1 MTARSSSPNCR
12 SRLFRDSFLG
22 EYAELSGSY
31 RYADYSTVGSDVYG
45 VNLVY
50 RPIPD
55 ITFKTSY
62 NTSIRVPDLGEN
74 FSPLGETFANGI
86 VDPCTTANIA
96 AVNDAET
103 RTTGSGTVRLWR
115 PPRA

>member
-1 MTARSSSPNCR
+1 
-12 SRLFRDSFLG
+12 
-22 EYAELSGSY
+22 
-31 RYADYSTVGSDVYG
+31 

-74 FSPLGETFANGI
+74 FSPNSQTFANGI

-103 RTTGSGTVRLWR
+103 RRTGSTTVRRW
-115 PPRA
+115 PPHRG